1 MNMEVGSIEFVWKG
15 VKSFPIREE
24 AQRLKTPQ
32 KSAPVP
38 QRSPSPFNQSAAD
51 EDEPDIEEVLR
62 VHRAVSD
69 LYTPGQH
76 FPPTTAG
83 QFNQFNTNYFDGSA
97 VQNTLAKYLPQQQS
111 KLADEML
118 LMTRQLKNIS
128 TVARDIIVKDNSG
141 T

>member
-69 LYTPGQH
+69 IYTP
-76 FPPTTAG
+76 PDNTSLPLPPVSLTSLTPTTLTG
-83 QFNQFNTNYFDGSA
+83 QQFRT
-97 VQNTLAKYLPQQQS
+97 P
-111 KLADEML
+111 
-118 LMTRQLKNIS
+118 
-128 TVARDIIVKDNSG
+128 
-141 T
+141 